1 MSPNIKNCVFDGLLL
16 RYSCMHFKI
25 PLQDIVDGDD
35 DRTAAEELSDANSAD
50 VGKTKFNMLR
60 LSDHSLGS
68 NSL

>member
-1 MSPNIKNCVFDGLLL
+1 MFLIVFL
-16 RYSCMHFKI
+16 YSCIHFKL
-25 PLQDIVDGDD
+25 PLQDNIVDDDD
-35 DRTAAEELSDANSAD
+35 DRAAAEELSDANSAD